1 MESARIH
8 SESCSFDGP
17 IEERHICGCNG
28 TKHRNVFNPEP
39 VIEVE
44 HAEDASLEP
53 SPDGLELTR
62 NHISVLEG
70 GDRIQESPKPQMSV
84 LHRNHR
90 TPNIHPNST
99 KNADLFRTNAQKPV
113 GLIMQFQTAC
123 EEAIVACSTEDVNEA
138 SATLNM
144 CSKKMLVIFQEFQQ
158 ICKETADAMFKMS
171 EDIKPDNAYDT
182 NQETN
187 TDD

>member
-1 MESARIH
+1 MEPARMH
-8 SESCSFDGP
+8 SESCSFDGL

-39 VIEVE
+39 VVEVE

-70 GDRIQESPKPQMSV
+70 GEQIQEPPKPQMSV
-84 LHRNHR
+84 LHRSYR
-90 TPNIHPNST
+90 TANIHPNST
-99 KNADLFRTNAQKPV
+99 KTADLLRTNAQKPV

-123 EEAIVACSTEDVNEA
+123 EEAIVACGTEDANEA